1 MVVQAMTK
9 EDFDNVPYRSHRNF
23 YGEFSSLVIIPDDSM
38 LESGFRCMTFV
49 LVDSDC
55 EPICKISAGSDVL
68 SIDGIGGY
76 GLHKYGED
84 CPDSIK
90 PKAWSIDCLSCG
102 YLRLFSNYKLKIDD
116 LVGSNCGVY
125 SIYPEGR

>member
-1 MVVQAMTK
+1 MNVQAMTK

-23 YGEFSSLVIIPDDSM
+23 YGEFSSLVIIPDDTIH
-38 LESGFRCMTFV
+38 ESGYRCMTFV

-76 GLHKYGED
+76 GLLKCNEGV
-84 CPDSIK
+84 PDSIK

-116 LVGSNCGVY
+116 LVVSCCGVY